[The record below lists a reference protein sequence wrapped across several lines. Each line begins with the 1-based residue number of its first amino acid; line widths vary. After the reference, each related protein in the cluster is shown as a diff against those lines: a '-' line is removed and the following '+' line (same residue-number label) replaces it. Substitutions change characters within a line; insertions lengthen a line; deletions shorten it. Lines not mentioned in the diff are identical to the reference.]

1 MTKSSRPSIQNGSWI
16 ASQILRA
23 ILAASSSARDPGHEQ
38 RELVA
43 AEARHRVALADVLLD
58 PLGHLAQ
65 QLVADRVAERVVD
78 DLEAVEVE
86 EEDGQPLVVAVGLR
100 HGERQAVVEEEAVG
114 QVRQRV
120 VEGEVLD
127 LLLGPLALA

>member
-1 MTKSSRPSIQNGSWI
+1 MDR
-16 ASQILRA
+16 
-23 ILAASSSARDPGHEQ
+23 LADLPRDLGGVLLGADARDEQ

-43 AEARHRVALADVLLD
+43 AEARDRVALADVLLD
-58 PLGHLAQ
+58 PLGDLAQ

-86 EEDGQPLVVAVGLR
+86 EEDGQPLVVPVGLG
-100 HGERQAVVEEEAVG
+100 HGERQAVVEEQAVG

-127 LLLGPLALA
+127 LLLGALALA